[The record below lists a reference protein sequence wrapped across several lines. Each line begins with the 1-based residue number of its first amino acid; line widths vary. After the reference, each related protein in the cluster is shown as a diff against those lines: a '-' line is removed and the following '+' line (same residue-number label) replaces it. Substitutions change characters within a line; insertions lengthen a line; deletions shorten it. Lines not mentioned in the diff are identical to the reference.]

1 MTIPLCDGAL
11 CLHAVRAALAVCF
24 VFVTGVN
31 ALVRQLTSFI
41 DTEMRVTQG
50 LATLTVRQSGFGDLM
65 SSEETDFLD
74 GQCHTVCSCAGFGV
88 SLLLACLC
96 V

>member
-1 MTIPLCDGAL
+1 MCEFL
-11 CLHAVRAALAVCF
+11 VCACV
-24 VFVTGVN
+24 VFVVPGNYSGVN

-50 LATLTVRQSGFGDLM
+50 LATLTVRQSGFRDLM

-74 GQCHTVCSCAGFGV
+74 GQCHTVR
-88 SLLLACLC
+88 ACMRHL
-96 V
+96 VGDFVVVTTRFLQPTP